1 MSASSELRA
10 IILSALALPAFAAC
24 SQTVN
29 STDAGAEDAPSDAPS
44 DVVTDAPRDAV
55 TDATTDVVIDA
66 VTDTGPLC
74 SFGTPTRECLTMAQT
89 EDRIRNP
96 PGKVIPRDAGA
107 DAAIDVP
114 VTSGGC
120 YAPSAI
126 TDTCCNRA
134 VAVDRVGETCCYT
147 FCTGACCGRPF
158 DVDGASRTASLDDS
172 GDWCDRGAP
181 VASLD
186 ALTRAALASAWRR
199 DALMEHAAIASFA
212 RFTLHL
218 MAHGAPPELVADVQ
232 RAALDEVD
240 HARLCFSLATRLDG
254 RALGP
259 GALDVSGALA
269 STSLAEC
276 VRAAAV
282 EGCVGETCAALVA
295 QMRRDVATDP
305 EARAALDR
313 IARDESRHAA
323 LAWRFVA
330 WAVAKGDRGAREAAE
345 RAFRE
350 MTSALADPIA
360 VPDGVDEAAWRAF
373 GMLTPRAERDAMR
386 AAIRDVITP
395 CARALFATRA
405 APDVARAVDA

>member
-10 IILSALALPAFAAC
+10 ILLSALALPAC
-24 SQTVN
+24 SQSVN
-29 STDAGAEDAPSDAPS
+29 GTDAGND
-44 DVVTDAPRDAV
+44 VTDAAV
-55 TDATTDVVIDA
+55 DT
-66 VTDTGPLC
+66 VTDTPTDTVTDTATDTTPLC
-74 SFGTPTRECLTMAQT
+74 SFGTPARDCLTMAQA

-96 PGKVIPRDAGA
+96 PGKIMPRDAGA

-114 VTSGGC
+114 TTSGGC
-120 YAPSAI
+120 YVPSAI

-134 VAVDRVGETCCYT
+134 VAVDRVGTTCCYT
-147 FCTGACCGRPF
+147 FCAGACCGRPF
-158 DVDGASRTASLDDS
+158 DVDGASRTASLDDN
-172 GDWCDRGAP
+172 GDWCDRATP

-186 ALTRAALASAWRR
+186 EVTRDALAAAWRR

-240 HARLCFSLATRLDG
+240 HARLCFSLATRFDG
-254 RALGP
+254 RSLGP

-269 STSLAEC
+269 STTLAEC

-282 EGCVGETCAALVA
+282 EGCIGETCAALVA
-295 QMRRDVATDP
+295 QTRRDATTDP

-313 IARDESRHAA
+313 IALDESRHAA

-330 WAVAKGDRGAREAAE
+330 WAVAKGDRGARDAAE

-350 MTSALADPIA
+350 MTSTVEAPTAM
-360 VPDGVDEAAWRAF
+360 PDGVDVAAWRAF
-373 GMLTPRAERDAMR
+373 GMLTPREERDAMR
-386 AAIRDVITP
+386 AAIRDVIAP
-395 CARALFATRA
+395 CARALFARRATPDVTRA
-405 APDVARAVDA
+405 AEA